1 MFLTIITDSLSEKYF
16 IKDYNGLHP
25 VEVDLD
31 VLCQAYDQMD
41 LVKYDFIIQAIIT
54 TCYDD
59 DDGAIPPTSKQ
70 NGAVTNGHRED
81 ALPVELLDNLT
92 IEPVQG
98 SDIPQEAKTQSL
110 ISEVKDILPHLGD
123 GFILKCLEHLNFNS
137 ERVIN
142 SVLEGTL
149 DESLQAL
156 DPSLPIIPQDALD
169 TQYLETGIDRLNVF
183 DNDEFDVMTRDNIDL
198 SKVHKGKRKP
208 KHKNLS
214 EMLND
219 KSHVNEMKD
228 TYTKYRYARNI
239 TLTDFN
245 IDFYISSTSYTNLN

>member
-31 VLCQAYDQMD
+31 VICQAYDQMD
-41 LVKYDFIIQAIIT
+41 VVKYDFIIQAIIT
-54 TCYDD
+54 SCYDD
-59 DDGAIPPTSKQ
+59 DDEATPSTIKQ
-70 NGAVTNGHRED
+70 NGGVTNGHHQE
-81 ALPVELLDNLT
+81 ALPV
-92 IEPVQG
+92 EPVQG
-98 SDIPQEAKTQSL
+98 SDIPHEAKTQSL

-219 KSHVNEMKD
+219 KSHVKEMKD
-228 TYTKYRYARNI
+228 TYTKYRYAHNY
-239 TLTDFN
+239 TLQHTF
-245 IDFYISSTSYTNLN
+245 